1 MENVMKKR
9 CFIIMSVVIFFSLL
23 FFVISPA
30 ETQATTTVQEIK
42 ANPSRFDGRMVEVVG
57 VAENLIKTVSRRG
70 NKYYTINL
78 TDKKSSI
85 KVFNFGEPS
94 FEEGD
99 KVIVKGVFLIEN
111 RVRNRVF
118 RNEIDASKGGSVNKI
133 R

>member
-1 MENVMKKR
+1 MKKR